1 MPGYMHKL
9 TQISHSGLSHRVRL
23 WPCSWVFQ
31 IWGGC
36 PDSDG
41 VLVYY
46 LPSPWKICAPGLTI
60 ARFRALES
68 HLCRTAPHP
77 QPGQAF
83 PLAAEAG
90 ALGMLAGSCLLA
102 NLGHKTIADY
112 RQMQFLFFIL
122 SFPFQNAPYFIW

>member
-41 VLVYY
+41 VLLVYY

-90 ALGMLAGSCLLA
+90 ALGMLAGSINTSVTFLHWLLFRTMHVHRYGECSLVVVSTL
-102 NLGHKTIADY
+102 N
-112 RQMQFLFFIL
+112 M
-122 SFPFQNAPYFIW
+122 